1 MYNQRIELS
10 CGNQSLVLNTAL
22 DTTTNIYTRVDTE
35 YYINNGMRSIRG
47 VIADKIELLTY
58 ALLDGGVA
66 ERGTGTELCL
76 VIEQEE
82 DWAPQVTWKV
92 LATEGA
98 AILKEETWIIDSIT
112 ESIS

>member
-1 MYNQRIELS
+1 
-10 CGNQSLVLNTAL
+10 
-22 DTTTNIYTRVDTE
+22 
-35 YYINNGMRSIRG
+35 MRSIRG
-47 VIADKIELLTY
+47 VVADKVELLTY

-76 VIEQEE
+76 VIEKEE
-82 DWAPQVTWKV
+82 DWAPQVTWEE

-98 AILKEETWIIDSIT
+98 RTLKKETWIIDSIT